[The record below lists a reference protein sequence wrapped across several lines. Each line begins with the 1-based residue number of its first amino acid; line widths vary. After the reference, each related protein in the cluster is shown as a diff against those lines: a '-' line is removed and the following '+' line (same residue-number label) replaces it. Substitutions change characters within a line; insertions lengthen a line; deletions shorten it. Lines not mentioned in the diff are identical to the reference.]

1 MKLSRILMIGLVAA
15 GVASSQEAVELGE
28 QMQAMLLQAQD
39 RARAEMDQGR
49 AVMETQR
56 SSLWA
61 TMHRED
67 DKRAYDQATRALDGG
82 QWAEANKAFAQ
93 IAAKKGPQADG
104 ALYWQAYAASR
115 MGEQVQALAALE
127 TLISQYASSRWLE
140 DAKALQVEIRQRAGR
155 PVNPDDQTD
164 ADLKLI
170 ALVGLI
176 GSNPDVALPV
186 LEKMLHGA
194 APPRVKDRAL
204 FVLTQSNTPQARQM
218 LSAVARGKSNPDLQL
233 KAVRYLGM
241 TGSPDVRKEL
251 GEIYR
256 QSTDTRVK
264 SAILGS
270 YMLFNAKEP
279 LLEAAKSEHDP
290 QLRRQAIQQL
300 GMLHGHQELW
310 QLYHAESSVENKVQ
324 ILNSLMLGEDFDAL
338 LKVASEEADPR
349 LRAAAIQSLS
359 FTRGKPTEGIFE
371 SIYTKESDA
380 KIKRQI
386 LNAMF
391 FHRDT
396 KALISIA
403 RNEKDPQLKREA
415 VTRLS
420 QMHSKEATDYLRELL
435 EK

>member
-1 MKLSRILMIGLVAA
+1 
-15 GVASSQEAVELGE
+15 
-28 QMQAMLLQAQD
+28 
-39 RARAEMDQGR
+39 
-49 AVMETQR
+49 
-56 SSLWA
+56 
-61 TMHRED
+61 
-67 DKRAYDQATRALDGG
+67 
-82 QWAEANKAFAQ
+82 
-93 IAAKKGPQADG
+93 
-104 ALYWQAYAASR
+104 
-115 MGEQVQALAALE
+115 
-127 TLISQYASSRWLE
+127 
-140 DAKALQVEIRQRAGR
+140 
-155 PVNPDDQTD
+155 
-164 ADLKLI
+164 
-170 ALVGLI
+170 
-176 GSNPDVALPV
+176 
-186 LEKMLHGA
+186 
-194 APPRVKDRAL
+194 
-204 FVLTQSNTPQARQM
+204 
-218 LSAVARGKSNPDLQL
+218 
-233 KAVRYLGM
+233 
-241 TGSPDVRKEL
+241 
-251 GEIYR
+251 
-256 QSTDTRVK
+256 
-264 SAILGS
+264 
-270 YMLFNAKEP
+270 
-279 LLEAAKSEHDP
+279 
-290 QLRRQAIQQL
+290 
-300 GMLHGHQELW
+300 MLHGHQELW